1 VAQVMNII
9 SNEPSLGLFRIQE
22 HIRKTIPKLEHQ
34 REILENEFGRMKDL
48 NYTVTNAQQ
57 SILSVE
63 NSSHSLNNIEHN
75 FVELLNLTA
84 TGFPDK

>member
-1 VAQVMNII
+1 MMNII

-57 SILSVE
+57 SILSGTAPSYKHRLHGVTRGKQARL
-63 NSSHSLNNIEHN
+63 SL
-75 FVELLNLTA
+75 V
-84 TGFPDK
+84 D